1 MTRARATD
9 PLPSPPSSP
18 PCGPLRGARTAGV
31 RRDAATAE
39 AISPPRRLDRLLL
52 DQRRL
57 SQEALDRARRLQA
70 ESGERLDLVLTRL
83 GILSEAALA
92 EALAEALDLPLLA
105 AAALPREPVLPA
117 RLGPRFL
124 RHHRVLPVAEEGE
137 AGLLLATADP
147 LDPYP
152 ARAVAF
158 ATGRSVRLAVAAAGD
173 IEAALDRLHAAPEA
187 AAAPD
192 QALAGSASLDDSERL
207 RDLASEAPVVR
218 IVNAL
223 IGRAVEA
230 RASDIHMEPTE
241 DRLRVRLRIDGVL
254 QEVEGPPPA
263 LRQAVVSRIKIMS
276 RLDIAERRLSQD
288 GRLRFAVRGQEVDFR
303 VSTTPVVHGESVVLR
318 ILDRGSLVLEFP
330 ALGFAP
336 EVEARYREILHRP
349 HGILLVTGPTGSGK
363 TTTLYTSLM
372 ALNTPERK
380 ILTIEDPVEYQ
391 LQGINQTQVKPQIG
405 LSFGAALRS
414 FLRQDPDIMM
424 VGEIRDLETAQIA
437 VQAAL
442 TGHMILSTLHTND
455 AASAVTRLLD
465 MGVEPFLLTSTL
477 NAVVG
482 QRLVRRLC
490 PHCRRPHAPPAD
502 TVRALGLEALA
513 AQAGIAEIR
522 LWEPVGC
529 PRCHGGFRG
538 RSAILELLPMSEGIA
553 RLVLARSDARAIGDL
568 AGQEGMRPIF
578 ADGMLKALAGITTP
592 DEVLRVTRDA

>member
-1 MTRARATD
+1 MPDDASLSARPEA
-9 PLPSPPSSP
+9 PPT
-18 PCGPLRGARTAGV
+18 L
-31 RRDAATAE
+31 AE
-39 AISPPRRLDRLLL
+39 ILLA
-52 DQRRL
+52 QRRL
-57 SQEALDRARRLQA
+57 SPEALERARRLQE
-70 ESGERLDLVLTRL
+70 ESGERLDTVLTRL
-83 GILSEAALA
+83 GIVSESALAQSFA
-92 EALAEALDLPLLA
+92 EALGLRLLP
-105 AAALPREPVLPA
+105 AAALPRQPILA
-117 RLGPRFL
+117 DRLSPRFL
-124 RHHRVLPVAEEGE
+124 RHHRVLPVEEAPDG
-137 AGLLLATADP
+137 AVLLATADP
-147 LDPYP
+147 LDDYP

-158 ATGRSVRLAVAAAGD
+158 ATGRPVRQAVAAGAD
-173 IEAALDRLHAAPEA
+173 IEAALERLHAVPEA
-187 AAAPD
+187 SLPEAVAAGA
-192 QALAGSASLDDSERL
+192 ASVEDSERL

-223 IGRAVEA
+223 IGRAVES

-254 QEVEGPPPA
+254 QEIEGPPAA
-263 LRQAVVSRIKIMS
+263 LRQAVVSRIKIMAK
-276 RLDIAERRLSQD
+276 LNIAERRLSQD

-330 ALGFAP
+330 ALGFAEDLLP
-336 EVEARYREILHRP
+336 KYLEILHRP
-349 HGILLVTGPTGSGK
+349 HGVMLVTGPTGSGK

-391 LQGINQTQVKPQIG
+391 LAGINQTQVKPQIG
-405 LSFGAALRS
+405 LTFGAALRS

-465 MGVEPFLLTSTL
+465 MGLEPFLLTSTL

-490 PHCRRPHAPPAD
+490 PHCRRAHTPSAG
-502 TVRALGLEALA
+502 TIRALGLEALA
-513 AQAGIAEIR
+513 AQAGVRDIQ
-522 LWEPVGC
+522 LYEPVGC
-529 PRCHGGFRG
+529 PHCHGGFRG
-538 RSAILELLPMSEGIA
+538 RSAILELLPMSEAIA
-553 RLVLARSDARAIGDL
+553 RLVLARAEARAI
-568 AGQEGMRPIF
+568 AEVAEAEGMRSMF
-578 ADGMLKALAGITTP
+578 ADGMLKALHGVTTP